1 MNTTLKRPPP
11 QPSISVVTATAIV
24 VANMV
29 GTGVFTSLGFQVS
42 GIPSGFSLLLLWV
55 IGGVCALCGA
65 LAYGELAAAL
75 PRSGGE
81 YHFLSEIFHPSVG
94 FVAGW
99 ASATAG
105 FAAPVALAAIAFGH
119 YAQGIFPGVSPQILS
134 LGVVGIVTAVHLSS
148 VRAGSAFQ
156 NVFTWV
162 KVLLILVFIVAG
174 CTLCPGQPISF
185 APHSGDVGMVFSAP
199 FAVSLVYVMYS
210 YSGWNGSAYIIGEVT
225 SPARNVPRSLLAG
238 TLIVTALYVGLN
250 FVFLYT
256 TPLAS
261 LAGQLEIGNI
271 AGGQIFGAKGG
282 FIVGALISLSLI
294 SSVSSMTWIGPR
306 VTMTMGEDLRALR
319 FLGRRTRRGIP
330 VAAIL
335 LQQAIVLV
343 LIFTATFQMALVY
356 VQFTLILCSFL
367 TVLGMMVLRWTH
379 PDLPRP
385 YKTWGYPFT
394 PLIFLGVS
402 LWMMGYVIK
411 SQPWE
416 SLAGLGTMATGLLIY
431 FLSPKDRCAEH
442 KLLLGIDQ

>member
-1 MNTTLKRPPP
+1 M
-11 QPSISVVTATAIV
+11 TATAIV

-42 GIPSGFSLLLLWV
+42 GLPSGFCLLLLWV

-99 ASATAG
+99 ASATVG
-105 FAAPVALAAIAFGH
+105 FAAPVALSAFAFGR
-119 YAQGIFPGVSPQILS
+119 YAQAIFPGFSPLVLS
-134 LGVVGIVTAVHLSS
+134 LAVVGIVTGVHLSS

-156 NVFTWV
+156 NVFTLI
-162 KVLLILVFIVAG
+162 KVVLILVLIVAG

-185 APHSGDVGMVFSAP
+185 APQPGDIGMIFSAP

-210 YSGWNGSAYIIGEVT
+210 YSGWNGSTYIIGEVA
-225 SPARNVPRSLLAG
+225 SPARNVPRSLVAG

-250 FVFLYT
+250 FVFLHT

-261 LAGQLEIGNI
+261 LAGQLEIGTI
-271 AGGQIFGAKGG
+271 AGVRIFGPKGG
-282 FIVGALISLSLI
+282 IFVSALICLALV
-294 SSVSSMTWIGPR
+294 SSVSSMMWIGPR
-306 VTMTMGEDLRALR
+306 VTMTMGEDLRVLR
-319 FLGRRTRRGIP
+319 FLGRRTSRGIP
-330 VAAIL
+330 LVAIL
-335 LQQAIVLV
+335 LQLAIVLL
-343 LIFTATFQMALVY
+343 LIFTTTFQMALVY
-356 VQFTLILCSFL
+356 MQFTLILCSFL

-379 PDLPRP
+379 PGLPRP
-385 YKTWGYPFT
+385 YKTWGHPFT

-402 LWMMGYVIK
+402 LWMMGYVIT
-411 SQPWE
+411 SHPWE
-416 SLAGLGTMATGLLIY
+416 SLSGLGTLALGLAIY
-431 FLSPKDRCAEH
+431 FFSPKNRFPVSEQVSPH
-442 KLLLGIDQ
+442 VQN

>member
-1 MNTTLKRPPP
+1 M
-11 QPSISVVTATAIV
+11 TATAIV

-42 GIPSGFSLLLLWV
+42 GCPSGFSLLMLWV

-99 ASATAG
+99 ASATVG
-105 FAAPVALAAIAFGH
+105 FAAPVALSAIAFGS
-119 YAQGIFPGVSPQILS
+119 YAQAVFHGFSPLILS
-134 LGVVGIVTAVHLSS
+134 LAVVGIVTGVHLSS

-156 NVFTWV
+156 NVFTWL
-162 KVLLILVFIVAG
+162 KVALILIFIVAG
-174 CTLCPGQPISF
+174 CVLCPGQPISF
-185 APHSGDVGMVFSAP
+185 APHREDIGMIFSAP

-210 YSGWNGSAYIIGEVT
+210 YSGWNGSTYIIGEVA
-225 SPARNVPRSLLAG
+225 SPERNLPRSLVAG

-250 FVFLYT
+250 FVFLHT

-261 LAGQLEIGNI
+261 LAGQLEIGTL
-271 AGGQIFGAKGG
+271 AGIRIFGPKGG
-282 FIVGALISLSLI
+282 LFVGALISLALV
-294 SSVSSMTWIGPR
+294 SSVSCMMWIGPR

-319 FLGRRTRRGIP
+319 FLGRRTSRGVP
-330 VAAIL
+330 VVAIL
-335 LQQAIVLV
+335 LQLAIVLL
-343 LIFTATFQMALVY
+343 LIFTATFQMALLY
-356 VQFTLILCSFL
+356 MQFTLILCSFL

-385 YKTWGYPFT
+385 YKTWGFPFT

-411 SQPWE
+411 SHPWE
-416 SLAGLGTMATGLLIY
+416 SLAGLGTLALGLVIC
-431 FLSPKDRCAEH
+431 FLSPKTS
-442 KLLLGIDQ
+442 

>member
-1 MNTTLKRPPP
+1 
-11 QPSISVVTATAIV
+11 
-24 VANMV
+24 MV
-29 GTGVFTSLGFQVS
+29 GTGVFTSLGFQVAAL
-42 GIPSGFSLLLLWV
+42 PSGFTLLLLWV
-55 IGGVCALCGA
+55 VGGVCALCGA

-105 FAAPVALAAIAFGH
+105 FAAPVALAAMAFGH
-119 YAQGIFPGVSPQILS
+119 YAQGLFPGCSPLMLS
-134 LGVVGIVTAVHLSS
+134 LLVVGIVTAVHLIS

-156 NVFTWV
+156 NVFTWG
-162 KVLLILVFIVAG
+162 KVVLIVVLIVAG
-174 CTLCPGQPISF
+174 YTLSPGQPISF
-185 APHSGDVGMVFSAP
+185 APHTSDFGLIFSGP
-199 FAVSLVYVMYS
+199 FAISLIYVMYS
-210 YSGWNGSAYIIGEVT
+210 YSGWNGSAYIINEIRD
-225 SPARNVPRSLLAG
+225 PARNVPRSLVAG
-238 TLIVTALYVGLN
+238 TLIVMALYLGLN

-256 TPLAS
+256 TPLAN

-271 AGGQIFGAKGG
+271 AGIQILGAKGG
-282 FIVGALISLSLI
+282 LIIGALISLVLI

-306 VTMTMGEDLRALR
+306 VTMTMGEDLRPLR
-319 FLGRRTRRGIP
+319 WLGRRTSRGIP
-330 VAAIL
+330 VVAIL

-343 LIFTATFQMALVY
+343 LILTATFQKALVY

-367 TVLGMMVLRWTH
+367 TVLGVMVLRRTH
-379 PDLPRP
+379 PELSRP

-402 LWMMGYVIK
+402 LWMMGYVVQ

-416 SLAGLGTMATGLLIY
+416 SLAGLGTLALGGLIY
-431 FLSPKDRCAEH
+431 FISPRQAEGEPITLEEP
-442 KLLLGIDQ
+442 KN

>member
-1 MNTTLKRPPP
+1 
-11 QPSISVVTATAIV
+11 
-24 VANMV
+24 MV

-42 GIPSGFSLLLLWV
+42 GLPSGFSLLLLWV
-55 IGGVCALCGA
+55 IGGICALCGA

-119 YAQGIFPGVSPQILS
+119 YAQGIFPGVSPQVLS
-134 LGVVGIVTAVHLSS
+134 LGVVGIVTAIHLSS

-162 KVLLILVFIVAG
+162 KVALIFVFIVAG
-174 CTLCPGQPISF
+174 CALCPGEPISF
-185 APHSGDVGMVFSAP
+185 APHSGDVGMIFSAP

-225 SPARNVPRSLLAG
+225 SPARNVPRSLVAG

-256 TPLAS
+256 TPLSS

-271 AGGQIFGAKGG
+271 AGVQIFGPKGG
-282 FIVGALISLSLI
+282 LIVGALISLVLI

-306 VTMTMGEDLRALR
+306 VTTTMGEDLRALR
-319 FLGRRTRRGIP
+319 FLGRRTSRGIP

-335 LQQAIVLV
+335 LQQAIVLL

-394 PLIFLGVS
+394 PLVFLGVS

-416 SLAGLGTMATGLLIY
+416 SLAGLGTLAMGLLIY
-431 FLSPKDRCAEH
+431 FLSPKDRASRTHRRRTTSHRAKCANST
-442 KLLLGIDQ
+442 

>member
-1 MNTTLKRPPP
+1 
-11 QPSISVVTATAIV
+11 
-24 VANMV
+24 MV
-29 GTGVFTSLGFQVS
+29 GTGVFTSLGFQVAD
-42 GIPSGFSLLLLWV
+42 IPSGFSLLLLWV
-55 IGGVCALCGA
+55 IGGICALCGA

-105 FAAPVALAAIAFGH
+105 FAAPVALAAMAFGH
-119 YAQGIFPGVSPQILS
+119 YAQGLFPGCSPLVLS
-134 LGVVGIVTAVHLSS
+134 LSVVGVVTSVHLAS

-156 NVFTWV
+156 NVFTWL
-162 KVLLILVFIVAG
+162 KVVLILILIVAG
-174 CTLCPGQPISF
+174 FALSPGQPISF
-185 APHSGDVGMVFSAP
+185 APHAKDMGLIFSGP
-199 FAVSLVYVMYS
+199 FAISLVYVMYS
-210 YSGWNGSAYIIGEVT
+210 YSGWNGSAYIINEVV
-225 SPARNVPRSLLAG
+225 SPERNVPRSLVAG
-238 TLIVTALYVGLN
+238 TLIVMVLYVGLN

-256 TPLAS
+256 TPLAN

-271 AGGQIFGAKGG
+271 AGIQIFGPKGG
-282 FIVGALISLSLI
+282 LIVGALISLVLI

-306 VTMTMGEDLRALR
+306 VTMTMGEDLGPLR
-319 FLGRRTRRGIP
+319 FLARRTSRGIP

-335 LQQAIVLV
+335 LQQMIVLV
-343 LIFTATFQMALVY
+343 LILTATFQTALVY

-367 TVLGMMVLRWTH
+367 TVLGVMVLRWTH
-379 PDLPRP
+379 PELPRP

-402 LWMMGYVIK
+402 LWMMGYVVQ

-416 SLAGLGTMATGLLIY
+416 SLAGLGTLALGGLIY
-431 FLSPKDRCAEH
+431 FLSPRSSEAA
-442 KLLLGIDQ
+442 

>member
-1 MNTTLKRPPP
+1 
-11 QPSISVVTATAIV
+11 VTATAIV

-29 GTGVFTSLGFQVS
+29 GTGVFTSLGFQVVDL
-42 GIPSGFSLLLLWV
+42 PSGFSLLLLWV
-55 IGGVCALCGA
+55 IGGICALCGA
-65 LAYGELAAAL
+65 LAYSELAAAL

-105 FAAPVALAAIAFGH
+105 FAAPIALAAMAFGH
-119 YAQGIFPGVSPQILS
+119 YAQSVFPGFSPLALS
-134 LGVVGIVTAVHLSS
+134 LVVVGMVTGVHLYS
-148 VRAGSAFQ
+148 VRMGSVFQ

-162 KVLLILVFIVAG
+162 KVILILVFIVAG
-174 CTLCPGQPISF
+174 YLRCPGQPLSF
-185 APHSGDVGMVFSAP
+185 APHHADVGMIFSGP

-210 YSGWNGSAYIIGEVT
+210 YSGWNGSTYIISEVT
-225 SPARNVPRSLLAG
+225 SPALNVPRSLVAG

-250 FVFLYT
+250 FIFLYT

-261 LAGQLEIGNI
+261 FAGQLEIGSI
-271 AGGQIFGAKGG
+271 AGVQIFGSKGG
-282 FIVGALISLSLI
+282 LLIGALISLMLI

-319 FLGRRTRRGIP
+319 FLGWRTSRGVP

-335 LQQAIVLV
+335 LQQGIVIL
-343 LIFTATFQMALVY
+343 LICTATFQKALVY

-367 TVLGMMVLRWTH
+367 TVLGMMILRWTH
-379 PDLPRP
+379 PDISRP

-394 PLIFLGVS
+394 PLVFLGVS
-402 LWMMGYVIK
+402 LWMMGYVIRT
-411 SQPWE
+411 QPRE
-416 SLAGLGTMATGLLIY
+416 SLAGLGTLALGLLIY
-431 FLSPKDRCAEH
+431 FLSPKDHTSEP
-442 KLLLGIDQ
+442 KSFLGIK